1 MAFFA
6 RRMGGRSR
14 LSPSY
19 FAFHS
24 FDRSQI
30 PFTDFTLT
38 NSGELS
44 EKELPM
50 MREKVR
56 TVGISVMLPFN
67 LPPAAQKLQGNE
79 VEVQSKG
86 LEATDEGHPF
96 DLGLELC
103 VSLSLR
109 LSVSPS

>member
-1 MAFFA
+1 
-6 RRMGGRSR
+6 
-14 LSPSY
+14 
-19 FAFHS
+19 
-24 FDRSQI
+24 
-30 PFTDFTLT
+30 
-38 NSGELS
+38 
-44 EKELPM
+44 

-79 VEVQSKG
+79 IEVQTKG

-103 VSLSLR
+103 VSLFLFMSVYLPR
-109 LSVSPS
+109 LIFHVGKDRSDKCG